1 MIDPNS
7 RPMSIKGP
15 YENERARL
23 DGTFTD
29 LDREWRKKWLKAQE
43 LGHHE
48 PRTQFSASQME
59 MNPIRR
65 AYRFPL
71 DYVFSKLQSRLV
83 SSNNDNCKPFSMGSI
98 PRFQLK
104 FYKVIYELQPCYN
117 LWIYIIN
124 IFNLS
129 VCLTGRENSDCT
141 LLCWQISACWM
152 AGFGSRIQS

>member
-1 MIDPNS
+1 MTEPTS

-29 LDREWRKKWLKAQE
+29 VDREWRKKWLKAQE

-71 DYVFSKLQSRLV
+71 DFVFSKLQSRLV
-83 SSNNDNCKPFSMGSI
+83 S
-98 PRFQLK
+98 
-104 FYKVIYELQPCYN
+104 N
-117 LWIYIIN
+117 LEYLHNYSPI
-124 IFNLS
+124 
-129 VCLTGRENSDCT
+129 
-141 LLCWQISACWM
+141 LL
-152 AGFGSRIQS
+152 

>member
-1 MIDPNS
+1 MPYHDICRKQSETTPWLHQLLIVSTLDSQLKSLLLQRIVESPVLSSRVNFTNLSTNSKMTEPTS
-7 RPMSIKGP
+7 RPMTIRGP

-23 DGTFTD
+23 DGTMTD

-71 DYVFSKLQSRLV
+71 DFVFSKLQSRLV
-83 SSNNDNCKPFSMGSI
+83 SNNK
-98 PRFQLK
+98 
-104 FYKVIYELQPCYN
+104 Y
-117 LWIYIIN
+117 
-124 IFNLS
+124 
-129 VCLTGRENSDCT
+129 
-141 LLCWQISACWM
+141 
-152 AGFGSRIQS
+152 